1 MKLTLN
7 KDINLH
13 SIMVSHD
20 IVTRAIDLIA
30 GREGALLTEKIMYLI
45 IGMVDVLIE
54 EDLVAE
60 CNEDG
65 RTLNEIVRDDIE
77 PFFNKLQEDNEYCE
91 LFNQCK
97 SIYLDYCDRVW
108 QNQHSITGVIDTL
121 LTAISLMDGNDKKE
135 VLEKTG
141 EVAAKLYEER
151 TEKMEQASEKVNN
164 KLEELVK
171 QYQKIDQEKTNKL
184 KEITDNKND

>member
-7 KDINLH
+7 KNINLH

-77 PFFNKLQEDNEYCE
+77 PFFNKLQEDDKYCE

-108 QNQHSITGVIDTL
+108 QNQHSVVGVIDTL
-121 LTAISLMDGNDKKE
+121 LTAISLMDENDKKE

-141 EVAAKLYEER
+141 ETAAKLYEER
-151 TEKMEQASEKVNN
+151 TERMEQASEKVNN

-171 QYQKIDQEKTNKL
+171 QYQKIDQEKINKL
-184 KEITDNKND
+184 KEITDSKND